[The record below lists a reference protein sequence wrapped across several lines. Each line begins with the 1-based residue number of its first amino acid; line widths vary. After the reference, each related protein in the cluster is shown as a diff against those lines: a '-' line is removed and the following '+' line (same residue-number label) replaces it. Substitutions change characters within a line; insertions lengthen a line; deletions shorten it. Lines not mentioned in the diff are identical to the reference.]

1 MEAEGGSK
9 MHPAKAPSCKSQE
22 MLHLRLQADVRV
34 YMKAVQ
40 QLEYSALKVGNDPS
54 FRKALHDVQVARA
67 AFIEARKRLNRNIAS
82 HNGG

>member
-1 MEAEGGSK
+1 MEADEGSQ

-22 MLHLRLQADVRV
+22 MLHARLQADVRV

-54 FRKALHDVQVARA
+54 FRRALRDVQIARA
-67 AFIEARKRLNRNIAS
+67 AFLEARRRLNRHIAS
-82 HNGG
+82 HNCG